1 MVHSFHEDF
10 TDPEFPD
17 CVSLLLLCYFLSTCI
32 SFFHSDLL
40 VTALF
45 TPNSSIPQDH
55 LPKYTYLLGYAVS
68 VFEQWE
74 EVSCSRYLF
83 QPSDIFHIETTHFGL
98 QCISDNWFLYGMRH
112 LWNRL
117 KQGPY
122 FLGKLS
128 KSEKRDEF
136 GYRSRKNR
144 EI

>member
-1 MVHSFHEDF
+1 MKINVAKLFSRSNTTLLNTIFIELMGHSFHEDF
-10 TDPEFPD
+10 TDPVSRLRFFATS
-17 CVSLLLLCYFLSTCI
+17 SLLIFLCYFLSTCI

-112 LWNRL
+112 L
-117 KQGPY
+117 
-122 FLGKLS
+122 
-128 KSEKRDEF
+128 
-136 GYRSRKNR
+136 
-144 EI
+144 